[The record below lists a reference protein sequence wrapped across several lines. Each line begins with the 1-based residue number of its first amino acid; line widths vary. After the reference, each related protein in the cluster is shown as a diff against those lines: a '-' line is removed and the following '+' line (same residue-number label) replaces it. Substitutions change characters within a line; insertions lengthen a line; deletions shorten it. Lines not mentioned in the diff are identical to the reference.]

1 MPDGIIIIDKPTGW
15 TSMDVCAKLRG
26 ILREKRIGHAG
37 TLDPMATG
45 VLPVFVGRATK
56 AVQFA
61 ENGRKEYRAVLKLGT
76 VTDTQD
82 TTGAVL
88 EAHPVTVGA
97 DEVRAALEHF
107 TGELLQLPP
116 MYSALKVNGQKL
128 CDLARRGIEVERKPR
143 PATIS
148 RLELVSFDGTDGVLD
163 VDCSGGTYI
172 RTLINDIGE
181 SVCTGAVMTSLC
193 RTKSC
198 GFTLE
203 QCHELDEVRNASP
216 ERLEKWLLPVSEL
229 FAPLPEIPL
238 DEVQTRMYLNGVR
251 LDAERLLKRAPVDEL
266 ARVTAGG
273 EFLGVGKINAEGE
286 LVSIKQFRSE

>member
-61 ENGRKEYRAVLKLGT
+61 ENGRKEYHAVLKLGT

-82 TTGAVL
+82 TTGTVL
-88 EAHPVTVGA
+88 ETHPVTVGA

-128 CDLARRGIEVERKPR
+128 YDLARQGKTVERKPR
-143 PATIS
+143 AITVYE
-148 RLELVSFDGTDGVLD
+148 LELLEQSAPDEFALRVV
-163 VDCSGGTYI
+163 CSKGTYI
-172 RTLINDIGE
+172 RTLCHDLGEYLGCGGCMAALRRTRSGSFSVENARRIGE
-181 SVCTGAVMTSLC
+181 LTRADRDT
-193 RTKSC
+193 
-198 GFTLE
+198 
-203 QCHELDEVRNASP
+203 
-216 ERLEKWLLPVSEL
+216 LLPADTLFSAAASLTLTAAQEKRCRCGNPFRTDAPDGETRFYSE
-229 FAPLPEIPL
+229 
-238 DEVQTRMYLNGVR
+238 N
-251 LDAERLLKRAPVDEL
+251 
-266 ARVTAGG
+266 G
-273 EFLGVGKINAEGE
+273 EFLAIGRVVNGE
-286 LVSIKQFRSE
+286 AVTVKSFFEV

>member
-1 MPDGIIIIDKPTGW
+1 MPDGILIIDKPAGW

-61 ENGRKEYRAVLKLGT
+61 ENGRKEYCAVLKLGT

-128 CDLARRGIEVERKPR
+128 YDLARQGKTVERKPR
-143 PATIS
+143 AITVYE
-148 RLELVSFDGTDGVLD
+148 LELLEQSAPDEIYPARGVLQGD
-163 VDCSGGTYI
+163 LHPHALPRS
-172 RTLINDIGE
+172 R
-181 SVCTGAVMTSLC
+181 TGA
-193 RTKSC
+193 
-198 GFTLE
+198 
-203 QCHELDEVRNASP
+203 
-216 ERLEKWLLPVSEL
+216 RLRRLHGGAAAHDGGGLPH
-229 FAPLPEIPL
+229 
-238 DEVQTRMYLNGVR
+238 RGGR
-251 LDAERLLKRAPVDEL
+251 DA
-266 ARVTAGG
+266 
-273 EFLGVGKINAEGE
+273 
-286 LVSIKQFRSE
+286 

>member
-1 MPDGIIIIDKPTGW
+1 MPDGILIIDKPTGW

-26 ILREKRIGHAG
+26 IFREKRIGHAG

-82 TTGAVL
+82 TTGTVL
-88 EAHPVTVGA
+88 ETHPVTVGA

-128 CDLARRGIEVERKPR
+128 YDLARQGKTVERKPR
-143 PATIS
+143 AITVYE
-148 RLELVSFDGTDGVLD
+148 LELLEQSAPDEFALRVV
-163 VDCSGGTYI
+163 CSKGTYI
-172 RTLINDIGE
+172 RTLCHDIGATLG
-181 SVCTGAVMTSLC
+181 CGGVMSALRRTEVGGYRVEDAHTMDELC
-193 RTKSC
+193 ALPR
-198 GFTLE
+198 E
-203 QCHELDEVRNASP
+203 AAQ
-216 ERLEKWLLPVSEL
+216 RLLLPVDSL
-229 FAPLPEIPL
+229 WPDAPRIT
-238 DEVQTRMYLNGVR
+238 V
-251 LDAERLLKRAPVDEL
+251 DARSERL
-266 ARVTAGG
+266 ARCGNPFALGVPDGTYRIYAASG
-273 EFLGVGKINAEGE
+273 EFLLLAQVTDGTAVTIKSFFE
-286 LVSIKQFRSE
+286 VS

>member
-61 ENGRKEYRAVLKLGT
+61 ENGRKEYHAVLKLGT

-88 EAHPVTVGA
+88 EMHPVTVGA

-128 CDLARRGIEVERKPR
+128 YDLARQGKTVERKPR
-143 PATIS
+143 AITVYE
-148 RLELVSFDGTDGVLD
+148 LELLEQSAPDEFALRVV
-163 VDCSGGTYI
+163 CSKGTYI
-172 RTLINDIGE
+172 RTLCHDLGEYLGCGGCMAALRRTRSGSFSVENARRIGE
-181 SVCTGAVMTSLC
+181 LTRADRDT
-193 RTKSC
+193 
-198 GFTLE
+198 
-203 QCHELDEVRNASP
+203 
-216 ERLEKWLLPVSEL
+216 LLPADTLFSAAASLTLTAAQEKRCRCGNPFRTDAPDGETRFYSE
-229 FAPLPEIPL
+229 
-238 DEVQTRMYLNGVR
+238 N
-251 LDAERLLKRAPVDEL
+251 
-266 ARVTAGG
+266 G
-273 EFLGVGKINAEGE
+273 EFLAIGRVANGE
-286 LVSIKQFRSE
+286 AVTVKSFFEV

>member
-1 MPDGIIIIDKPTGW
+1 MPDGILIIDKPTGW

-82 TTGAVL
+82 TTGTVL
-88 EAHPVTVGA
+88 ETHPVTVGA

-128 CDLARRGIEVERKPR
+128 YDLARQGKTVERKPR
-143 PATIS
+143 AITVYE
-148 RLELVSFDGTDGVLD
+148 LELLEQSAPDEFALRVV
-163 VDCSGGTYI
+163 CSKGTYI
-172 RTLINDIGE
+172 RTLCHDLGEYLGCGGCMAALRRTRSGSFSVENARRIGE
-181 SVCTGAVMTSLC
+181 LTRADRDT
-193 RTKSC
+193 
-198 GFTLE
+198 
-203 QCHELDEVRNASP
+203 
-216 ERLEKWLLPVSEL
+216 LLPADTLFSAAASLTLTAAQEKRCRCGNPFRTDAPDGETRFYSE
-229 FAPLPEIPL
+229 
-238 DEVQTRMYLNGVR
+238 N
-251 LDAERLLKRAPVDEL
+251 
-266 ARVTAGG
+266 G
-273 EFLGVGKINAEGE
+273 EFLAIGRVANGE
-286 LVSIKQFRSE
+286 AVTVKSFFEV

>member
-1 MPDGIIIIDKPTGW
+1 MPDGILIIDKPTGW

-61 ENGRKEYRAVLKLGT
+61 ENGRKEYHAVLKLGT

-82 TTGAVL
+82 TTGTVL
-88 EAHPVTVGA
+88 ETHPVTVGA

-128 CDLARRGIEVERKPR
+128 YDLARQGKTVERKPR
-143 PATIS
+143 AITVYE
-148 RLELVSFDGTDGVLD
+148 LELLEQSAPDEFTLRVV
-163 VDCSGGTYI
+163 CSKGTYI
-172 RTLINDIGE
+172 RTLCHDLGEYLGCGGCMAALRRTRSGSFSVENARRIGE
-181 SVCTGAVMTSLC
+181 LTRADRDT
-193 RTKSC
+193 
-198 GFTLE
+198 
-203 QCHELDEVRNASP
+203 
-216 ERLEKWLLPVSEL
+216 LLPADTLFSAAASLTLTAAQEKRCRCGNPFRTDAPEGETRFYSE
-229 FAPLPEIPL
+229 
-238 DEVQTRMYLNGVR
+238 N
-251 LDAERLLKRAPVDEL
+251 
-266 ARVTAGG
+266 G
-273 EFLGVGKINAEGE
+273 EFLAIGRVANGE
-286 LVSIKQFRSE
+286 AVTVKSFFEV